1 VEHVSPRE
9 VVSDLLTESQGW
21 ERRER
26 TLTHLLLVDVV
37 ILRCLLP
44 RHWLQA
50 VYGHLTRATGWLRA
64 TGADGGGLVLPA
76 SHAGHRCAAA
86 AGPARLPP
94 TGQRPDHRR
103 LCLWAAADGHRQ
115 DAGRCAGHPGQ
126 RGLLW
131 PGGQWAQR
139 QSLPFPS
146 LPFPQARCLYLAAAG
161 THGLV
166 NALFAPCRESPHRLF
181 KGLLRS
187 SSADMLVLLER
198 GLFSGAI
205 FEALRARGAR
215 ARARLE
221 PACSPSRCACC
232 RTAVTWCS

>member
-1 VEHVSPRE
+1 V
-9 VVSDLLTESQGW
+9 L
-21 ERRER
+21 RRLAQRVCRPLASAQTTGAYACGRRLMAIDR
-26 TLTHLLLVDVV
+26 TLEDV
-37 ILRCLLP
+37 P
-44 RHWLQA
+44 D
-50 VYGHLTRATGWLRA
+50 T
-64 TGADGGGLVLPA
+64 PA
-76 SHAGHRCAAA
+76 NAAFFGRVA
-86 AGPARLPP
+86 SGPSA
-94 TGQRPDHRR
+94 
-103 LCLWAAADGHRQ
+103 
-115 DAGRCAGHPGQ
+115 
-126 RGLLW
+126 
-131 PGGQWAQR
+131 
-139 QSLPFPS
+139 SPFPS

-166 NALFAPCRESPHRLF
+166 NALVAPCRESPHRLF

-215 ARARLE
+215 ARLE